1 MKRFLILLVSCVL
14 TSFVQAQ
21 VSMRDVWLSMP
32 DSIVPYLNRSLR
44 MEHLDFVNMH
54 VKSEV
59 KNLLHENGVLD
70 TLTNDFASYYL
81 PQSSSLELKLLTA
94 ADSSQVICMV
104 KTVMAPEA
112 ESEVKFFNTSW
123 QPLVD
128 DYGLPL
134 HLSEGEILKQ
144 FTHQPADMT
153 NDRFDELCK
162 MIDPVMLSASLS
174 ATSPVITLC
183 LSTPVLTK
191 QELDEVSVIAKQISF
206 KWDGIRFKE
215 Y

>member
-1 MKRFLILLVSCVL
+1 MKRVLILLISCVL
-14 TSFVQAQ
+14 TSFVEAQ

-44 MEHLDFVNMH
+44 LEHLDFMDRH

-81 PQSSSLELKLLTA
+81 PQSSSLELKLLSTN
-94 ADSSQVICMV
+94 DSTQVLCMV

-112 ESEVKFFNTSW
+112 ESEIRFYDTSW
-123 QPLVD
+123 KSLAGN
-128 DYGLPL
+128 YGLPIGT
-134 HLSEGEILKQ
+134 SVEAILKQ
-144 FTHQPADMT
+144 FTDKPSDMT
-153 NDRFDELCK
+153 DNRFEELSK
-162 MIDPVMLSASLS
+162 MIDPVMLSASLDVS
-174 ATSPVITLC
+174 SPMIILC

-191 QELDEVSVIAKQISF
+191 QEKDDVSVITKQISF
-206 KWDGIRFKE
+206 KWDGTTFKE